1 MKNIIFII
9 LACMALNAGAHTI
22 KGTLVLK
29 GTLKSKLIVDGVKTT
44 CKVQVEKVWN
54 LQVEDSYG
62 NPGYSVRVDIGLSG
76 LDSETGKSTKFD
88 EKVLL
93 TNLFK
98 NGPESIVKDF
108 EYASEKGDVTMLIK
122 EDGRLNSISFN
133 YNQQKI
139 TCSF

>member
-29 GTLKSKLIVDGVKTT
+29 GTLKSKLMVDGAETT
-44 CKVQVEKVWN
+44 CKVQVEKIWN

-62 NPGYSVRVDIGLSG
+62 NPGYSLRMDIGLSG
-76 LDSETGKSTKFD
+76 FNSETSKSVRLNQKAF
-88 EKVLL
+88 L
-93 TNLFK
+93 TNMFK
-98 NGPESIVKDF
+98 EGNESIVKDL
-108 EYASEKGDVTMLIK
+108 EYASEKGDVTMQIK
-122 EDGRLNSISFN
+122 EDGRLSSVSFN